1 MPKVLCLTG
10 MVIAILI
17 LVLFLLDLAVKFP
30 FQRISTAHGCHLC
43 GLCGRAWATSVGRR
57 CENRTDLGGHRNCL
71 KFPPARRPMPQRR

>member
-30 FQRISTAHGCHLC
+30 FQRISSMMDITFVLC
-43 GLCGRAWATSVGRR
+43 AIGLGFISWTTLR
-57 CENRTDLGGHRNCL
+57 EQD
-71 KFPPARRPMPQRR
+71 

>member
-30 FQRISTAHGCHLC
+30 FQRVNAVMDITFVLC
-43 GLCGRAWATSVGRR
+43 AIGLGYLSWTTLR
-57 CENRTDLGGHRNCL
+57 EQD
-71 KFPPARRPMPQRR
+71 

>member
-30 FQRISTAHGCHLC
+30 FQRINAVMDITFVLC
-43 GLCGRAWATSVGRR
+43 AIGLGFISWTTLR
-57 CENRTDLGGHRNCL
+57 EQD
-71 KFPPARRPMPQRR
+71 

>member
-30 FQRISTAHGCHLC
+30 VPTHQHCSWISP
-43 GLCGRAWATSVGRR
+43 S
-57 CENRTDLGGHRNCL
+57 
-71 KFPPARRPMPQRR
+71 